1 MVKNLLKKI
10 ISNEYNT
17 DFDILTPP
25 DPKMGDYS
33 VNLAFILA
41 KKEKKNPKELSEEL
55 AAKFSKSNELSRY
68 FGKIEAV
75 GGFVNFYIS
84 NDFLRSQLLKI
95 LEQGENFGSGE
106 KKNYKINLEFVSANP
121 TGPLTV
127 HNVRA
132 APYGDALASIL
143 KKSGYDVT
151 KEYYINDAGNQ
162 VRLLG
167 ESVARRYLRLKG
179 KTIDFPDNL
188 YQGEYIIDIAKEVEK
203 DGLVDQIENFDE
215 LVLVCKDYALKKLTS
230 LIIGSLKRLGVEF
243 DVWFSEEKL
252 YETGEAE
259 TTLRILDKGK
269 HVYEKDGAK
278 WLKID
283 NSGERDAVLVKSDGA
298 YSYLMGDIAYTRNKF
313 MRGFNKAV
321 NIWGADHHGDVLR
334 LMTGVKFLNYE
345 DEALDVLLH
354 QLISIKVGGETK
366 RMSKRKGEL
375 VIFDELLE
383 EVGGDVIRFFFL
395 MKDLNTHMEFDIDLA
410 KKQSNKN
417 PVYYVQY
424 EFARLNSIL
433 AKSKEQR
440 AKSKN
445 FENLELLKEKEEFL
459 LMRSLVKFPEL
470 VEEISKNYQVHH
482 LAQYSFSLAS
492 VFHNFYEKHKV
503 IQDDKNLERARLELC
518 RATAT
523 ILKTTLSLMGISAPE
538 RMDGKESEGA

>member
-1 MVKNLLKKI
+1 
-10 ISNEYNT
+10 
-17 DFDILTPP
+17 
-25 DPKMGDYS
+25 
-33 VNLAFILA
+33 
-41 KKEKKNPKELSEEL
+41 
-55 AAKFSKSNELSRY
+55 
-68 FGKIEAV
+68 
-75 GGFVNFYIS
+75 
-84 NDFLRSQLLKI
+84 
-95 LEQGENFGSGE
+95 
-106 KKNYKINLEFVSANP
+106 
-121 TGPLTV
+121 
-127 HNVRA
+127 
-132 APYGDALASIL
+132 
-143 KKSGYDVT
+143 
-151 KEYYINDAGNQ
+151 
-162 VRLLG
+162 
-167 ESVARRYLRLKG
+167 
-179 KTIDFPDNL
+179 
-188 YQGEYIIDIAKEVEK
+188 
-203 DGLVDQIENFDE
+203 
-215 LVLVCKDYALKKLTS
+215 
-230 LIIGSLKRLGVEF
+230 
-243 DVWFSEEKL
+243 
-252 YETGEAE
+252 
-259 TTLRILDKGK
+259 
-269 HVYEKDGAK
+269 
-278 WLKID
+278 
-283 NSGERDAVLVKSDGA
+283 
-298 YSYLMGDIAYTRNKF
+298 MGDIAYTRNKF

-424 EFARLNSIL
+424 AFARLNSIL

>member
-1 MVKNLLKKI
+1 M
-10 ISNEYNT
+10 
-17 DFDILTPP
+17 
-25 DPKMGDYS
+25 
-33 VNLAFILA
+33 
-41 KKEKKNPKELSEEL
+41 
-55 AAKFSKSNELSRY
+55 
-68 FGKIEAV
+68 
-75 GGFVNFYIS
+75 
-84 NDFLRSQLLKI
+84 
-95 LEQGENFGSGE
+95 
-106 KKNYKINLEFVSANP
+106 
-121 TGPLTV
+121 
-127 HNVRA
+127 
-132 APYGDALASIL
+132 
-143 KKSGYDVT
+143 T

-424 EFARLNSIL
+424 AFARLNSIL